1 MRITFFILQQKIL
14 KMNASKMINKK
25 TAALIISLLICTSIR
40 AQNDDSLRWI
50 SQSDSLY
57 AIGVDL
63 YNAKEFTEAIPFFE
77 KCVGIDTTVYAKG
90 HNRRNYSNNWLAS
103 CYYKLKDTVKAK
115 KLYKDYYFVAPTD
128 RRLTVMCDSL
138 RQIKQNRNDAN
149 DYEKVLQ
156 YSIIIMDSSKNAVG
170 DSCLYFAER
179 IEDVGLA
186 YYNLGNYSKVLEYFS
201 VSMNLKKE
209 ILGENHPDYAVI
221 LNNTGNIYSILDNY
235 EEALILFKKSN
246 DIIKNTLGELHPNYA
261 ESLSNIGLVYG
272 KLGNY
277 DQALKYQTEALNIR
291 KEVLGEKHPDYA
303 SSLNN
308 IGSVYYN
315 LGDYDNALKYYNASL
330 RVKEEILGSN
340 HPDCIPTLN
349 NIGHIYLYRGDYL
362 IALKYYNRA
371 FDINKMIYGEEHPN
385 FASSLSNIA
394 SVYTEMAD
402 YNTALKY
409 YNKALLIN
417 KNVFGEEH
425 LNYAINLN
433 DIANLYCYCGNYDNA
448 LKYNLQSINI
458 LKNIIGEEH
467 PYYASFLN
475 SLGIIYSEI
484 YDYDKA
490 LECYFKVTDIIK
502 KNFGDKNPNYAISLN
517 NIGYIY
523 KKMHNSHEALNYF
536 RQAKDIFKECFG
548 ENHPNYATSLNNIGS
563 VYSDLGDD
571 ETALKYFFQSLN
583 IKDKI
588 LGKDHFD
595 YALSLYNIGLI
606 YSNMK
611 DYEKSLEYY
620 LASENTY
627 KRTIGENHPY
637 YANCLNNISETYYH
651 MKQYVQISHYATRA
665 MSIYKKDLINNF
677 SFLTT
682 EGREHFWNED
692 NNNKIFFSELG
703 KWAFT
708 ALNDSS
714 LNSIAYDAELITK
727 GLLLTSEIE
736 FTKII
741 KESGDSTLLQ
751 DFEEMRL
758 LRLQLDKQYEKT
770 IAERTLN
777 CDSLENIADNLE
789 KKLVANCKAYGD
801 FTRSIALEW
810 QDVQKNLNETD
821 IAIEFTNFE
830 IKKDSSF
837 YVALVLRKGWD
848 APKIIPLTSADKLLN
863 LKIGFS
869 KNITLR
875 TALNSTQSSSKH
887 TLHKNSIYRSQDLA
901 DLIWKPLEKEL
912 VGVKDIYFAPCG
924 ILHQIGIEYLSIN
937 DSVRMYDKYS
947 IHRVSSTRQLAIEN
961 INTHFKSIVLFGGI
975 PYDSLQMLNQSNLL
989 ALRGTEDESN
999 ELEWNYLQGSQ
1010 TEIEG
1015 IYNCLQKNN
1024 MEISIK
1030 EGYLATEEAFKNLDG
1045 TKKDIIHIAT
1055 HGFFFTENKAKKY
1068 YYFARNPFIM
1078 LENALNRSGMLFANA
1093 NYAWSSDTNLYEE
1106 ENDGTLTGSEICKI
1120 DLRGTQLVVLS
1131 ACQTGLGEISNEGVF
1146 GLQRAFKKAGVKTI
1160 IMSFWEVSDAA
1171 TQILM
1176 NQFYSNIVKG
1186 MSKQEAFTV
1195 AQNTLKNTSG
1205 FNDPYYWAA
1214 FVMLDGE

>member
-1 MRITFFILQQKIL
+1 
-14 KMNASKMINKK
+14 
-25 TAALIISLLICTSIR
+25 
-40 AQNDDSLRWI
+40 
-50 SQSDSLY
+50 
-57 AIGVDL
+57 
-63 YNAKEFTEAIPFFE
+63 
-77 KCVGIDTTVYAKG
+77 
-90 HNRRNYSNNWLAS
+90 
-103 CYYKLKDTVKAK
+103 
-115 KLYKDYYFVAPTD
+115 
-128 RRLTVMCDSL
+128 MCDSL

-246 DIIKNTLGELHPNYA
+246 DIIKNTLGELHPSYA
-261 ESLSNIGLVYG
+261 ESLNGIGNVYYNIGDLE
-272 KLGNY
+272 N
-277 DQALKYQTEALNIR
+277 ALLYYKESLELR
-291 KEVLGEKHPDYA
+291 EEVLGEKHPDYA

-308 IGSVYYN
+308 IGNVYSN

-425 LNYAINLN
+425 PNYAINLN
-433 DIANLYCYCGNYDNA
+433 DIANLYYYCGNYDNA

-467 PYYASFLN
+467 PYYANFLN
-475 SLGIIYSEI
+475 NLGNIYSEI

-490 LECYFKVTDIIK
+490 LECYFKATDIIK
-502 KNFGDKNPNYAISLN
+502 KNFGDKHPNYAISLN

-523 KKMHNSHEALNYF
+523 SKMHNSHEALNYF
-536 RQAKDIFKECFG
+536 RQAKDIYKECFG
-548 ENHPNYATSLNNIGS
+548 ENHPNYAASLNNIGS
-563 VYSDLGDD
+563 VYSDLGDY
-571 ETALKYFFQSLN
+571 ETALKYYFQSLN

-789 KKLVANCKAYGD
+789 KKLVENCKAYGD
-801 FTRSIALEW
+801 FTRNLAVSW
-810 QDVQKNLNETD
+810 QDVQKNLSDGD

-830 IKKDSSF
+830 IEKDSSF
-837 YVALVLRKGWD
+837 YAALVLRNGWE
-848 APKIIPLTSADKLLN
+848 APKMIPLASAYELLN
-863 LKIGFS
+863 LGIGFS
-869 KNITLR
+869 KNISLQ
-875 TALNSTQSSSKH
+875 TALYSTQSSPKH
-887 TLHKNSIYRSQDLA
+887 ALYKNSIYRSQELSDI
-901 DLIWKPLEKEL
+901 IWKPLAGEFD
-912 VGVKDIYFAPCG
+912 GVTNIYFAPSG
-924 ILHQIGIEYLSIN
+924 VLHQIGIEYLPLN
-937 DSVRMYDKYS
+937 DSVMIYENYS
-947 IHRVSSTRQLAIEN
+947 MHRVSSTRQLTKEEN
-961 INTHFKSIVLFGGI
+961 IDSFNSIVLYGGI
-975 PYDSLQMLNQSNLL
+975 PYDNLQMTNQSNLI
-989 ALRGTEDESN
+989 AIRGTEGEGR
-999 ELEWNYLQGSQ
+999 EIEWNYLQGSQ

-1015 IYNCLQKNN
+1015 IYNSLPKNN
-1024 MEISIK
+1024 LEITLN
-1030 EGYLATEEAFKNLDG
+1030 EGTLATEASFYNISG
-1045 TKKDIIHIAT
+1045 QKKDVIHIAT
-1055 HGFFFTENKAKKY
+1055 HGFFFSADKAKQY
-1068 YYFARNPFIM
+1068 QYFARNPYIS
-1078 LENALNRSGMLFANA
+1078 LDDALNRSGLIFADA
-1093 NYAWSSDTNLYEE
+1093 NYAWSSDTTFFEE
-1106 ENDGTLTGSEICKI
+1106 EKDGTLTGKEISKL
-1120 DLRGTQLVVLS
+1120 DLRGTELVVLS

-1146 GLQRAFKKAGVKTI
+1146 GLQRAFKKAGVETI
-1160 IMSFWEVSDAA
+1160 VMSLWEVSDIA
-1171 TQILM
+1171 TQLLM
-1176 NQFYSNIVKG
+1176 NEFYSNLVKG
-1186 MSKQEAFTV
+1186 KSKREAFTT
-1195 AQNTLKNTSG
+1195 ALNTLKNTEG
-1205 FNDPYYWAA
+1205 FNNPYYWAA
-1214 FVMLDGE
+1214 FVMLDGN